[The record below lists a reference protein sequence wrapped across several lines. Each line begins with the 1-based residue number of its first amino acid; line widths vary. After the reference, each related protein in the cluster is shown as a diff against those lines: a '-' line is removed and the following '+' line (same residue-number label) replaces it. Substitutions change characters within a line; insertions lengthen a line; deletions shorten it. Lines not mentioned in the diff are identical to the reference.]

1 MNPSFAVLE
10 TLAPLRRLC
19 VFCGSSRGA
28 RGDYAAAAQ
37 ELAAELARRGIEL
50 VYGGGNI
57 GLMGV
62 VADAALRHGVR
73 VTGIIPR
80 GLADKELAHQGIDD
94 LRVVDSMH
102 TRKALMAELSDGFV
116 AMPGGIGTF
125 EEFFEILT
133 WRQLGLHAKPCGLLD
148 VAGYYDEL
156 LALLDRSVAEGF
168 LKPQHRAAVLVARTP
183 SELLDLMQAY
193 RPAPGTPI
201 LDKVET

>member
-1 MNPSFAVLE
+1 MSEQA
-10 TLAPLRRLC
+10 TSLRRLC
-19 VFCGSSRGA
+19 VFCGSSRGTRAEFAVAA
-28 RGDYAAAAQ
+28 R
-37 ELAAELARRGIEL
+37 ELAVELSRRSIEL

-62 VADAALRHGVR
+62 LADAALEHGVR

-80 GLADKELAHQGIDD
+80 GLADKELAHHRIDD

-102 TRKALMAELSDGFV
+102 ARKAMMADLSDGFV

-156 LALLDRSVAEGF
+156 LALLDRSVSEGF
-168 LKPQHRAAVLVARTP
+168 LKPKHRAAVLVASTP
-183 SELLDLMQAY
+183 AALLDRMQQYHA
-193 RPAPGTPI
+193 APSAPV
-201 LDKVET
+201 LDKTET

>member
-1 MNPSFAVLE
+1 MLE
-10 TLAPLRRLC
+10 NTGRLHRLC
-19 VFCGSSRGA
+19 VFCGSSSGA
-28 RGDYAAAAQ
+28 RDEYAGAAR
-37 ELAAELARRGIEL
+37 ELAAELAGRDIEL
-50 VYGGGNI
+50 VYGGGNV

-62 VADAALRHGVR
+62 LADAALGHGVR

-80 GLADKELAHQGIDD
+80 GLADRELAHHGIDD

-148 VAGYYDEL
+148 VAGYYSEL
-156 LALLDRSVAEGF
+156 LALLDRSVTEGF
-168 LKPQHRAAVLVARTP
+168 LKPKHRAAVLVATTP
-183 SELLDLMQAY
+183 AQLLDRMQAY
-193 RPAPGTPI
+193 RPAPGTAI
-201 LDKVET
+201 GGDIRT

>member
-1 MNPSFAVLE
+1 MPGLP
-10 TLAPLRRLC
+10 TPLRRLC
-19 VFCGSSRGA
+19 VFCGSSRGLRVEYAEAA
-28 RGDYAAAAQ
+28 R

-62 VADAALRHGVR
+62 IADAALGHGVR

-80 GLADKELAHQGIDD
+80 GLADRELAHRGIDD
-94 LRVVDSMH
+94 LRIVDSMH
-102 TRKALMAELSDGFV
+102 TRKALMAELSDAFV

-133 WRQLGLHAKPCGLLD
+133 WGQLGLHAKPCGLLD
-148 VAGYYDEL
+148 VAGYYDAL

-168 LKPQHRAAVLVARTP
+168 LKAKHRAAVLVAVDP
-183 SELLDLMQAY
+183 AELLDQVQAY
-193 RPAPGTPI
+193 RPAPGATI
-201 LDKVET
+201 LGKVEI